1 MTSMTNRFPALPRA
15 ISRRAMLRF
24 AAGAAVWGAIAG
36 TAGAQQVREGDLD
49 GKPVFFNLDRIVV
62 SVFRGKAV
70 DRHEMLLFRLEL
82 INTSAITPLERAMP
96 RLRDSFV
103 RIWNRLGSRPDAAD
117 KGLDVPEGRRAMLS
131 ACDELVGPG
140 LVKAVLVVGQ
150 SGRNISLQRGMRS

>member
-1 MTSMTNRFPALPRA
+1 MSNRFPALPRV
-15 ISRRAMLRF
+15 ISRRAMLRS
-24 AAGAAVWGAIAG
+24 AAGAVAWGGATG
-36 TAGAQQVREGDLD
+36 STGAQQMREGDLD

-70 DRHEMLLFRLEL
+70 ERHEMLLFRLEL
-82 INTSAITPLERAMP
+82 LNTSAITPLERAMP

-117 KGLDVPEGRRAMLS
+117 KGLDVPAGRRAMLS

-150 SGRNISLQRGMRS
+150 SGRNISQQPGMRS